1 MSDLNNDGYFDF
13 VVARGNGYYRTI
25 EAWFGSSEGEF
36 ENTFYKAYSDGDL
49 MFQEFSLLDANDDGL
64 IDIILHG
71 QNGTLAENRYT
82 ISGREYIDVNLKHF
96 IWLNTENKS
105 FSNPNQDFIINKSE
119 ILYLIP
125 YLDNKILHFMGP
137 IFINRYGTIDI
148 DYDLNKI
155 GFKLWD
161 VKIPLN

>member
-1 MSDLNNDGYFDF
+1 
-13 VVARGNGYYRTI
+13 
-25 EAWFGSSEGEF
+25 
-36 ENTFYKAYSDGDL
+36 

-71 QNGTLAENRYT
+71 QNGTLAEKRYT
-82 ISGREYIDVNLKHF
+82 IAGRVYIDVNLKHF
-96 IWLNTENKS
+96 IWLNSENKS
-105 FSNPNQDFIINKSE
+105 FSNPNQDFIINNSE
-119 ILYLIP
+119 IIYLIP